1 YVAPS
6 LPTAECQSATPNE
19 CNILP
24 QPSIN
29 PQPAWSSGAGGTY
42 AQKNNEGDRELL
54 QQNKGEGYSGSDGS
68 SGGFG
73 QKTNFE
79 NSFPMDLYGE
89 DELALADYDEEF
101 DTKTFTSTIKTT
113 LKTTSKPL
121 ETTSKKLFAVVPPEK
136 ATTTFLD
143 DKDDVCF

>member
-1 YVAPS
+1 
-6 LPTAECQSATPNE
+6 
-19 CNILP
+19 
-24 QPSIN
+24 
-29 PQPAWSSGAGGTY
+29 
-42 AQKNNEGDRELL
+42 
-54 QQNKGEGYSGSDGS
+54 
-68 SGGFG
+68 
-73 QKTNFE
+73 
-79 NSFPMDLYGE
+79 MDLYGE

-136 ATTTFLD
+136 ATTTSLD